1 LALPLR
7 WAAEP
12 TLLEREGDD
21 ARDTGTGW
29 KKQRWNVGDGGGS
42 DGVCE
47 RGREGAPK
55 RRTLRVGELVPR
67 TESAAVAGAQGWP
80 QSLASATRT
89 PTTGNELAPCRSSRC
104 IPSGAGRVVGDRAEL
119 CASGARESLCAR
131 VTKTSIGLN
140 WPDVQACI
148 ALVAEPNR
156 HVVLD
161 GREGRWARWRCS
173 QCSRTALIEIQTWT
187 WRSERVR
194 NLEALDDGFLFASS
208 QSRLHDASVIVR

>member
-1 LALPLR
+1 
-7 WAAEP
+7 
-12 TLLEREGDD
+12 
-21 ARDTGTGW
+21 
-29 KKQRWNVGDGGGS
+29 
-42 DGVCE
+42 VCE
-47 RGREGAPK
+47 RGREGEPK

-67 TESAAVAGAQGWP
+67 TESAAVAGAQGWL

-104 IPSGAGRVVGDRAEL
+104 IPSGAGRVVGDRV
-119 CASGARESLCAR
+119 CGARESLCAR

-140 WPDVQACI
+140 WLDAQACI
-148 ALVAEPNR
+148 ALVVEPNR
-156 HVVLD
+156 HVVSD

-173 QCSRTALIEIQTWT
+173 QCSRTALLEIPTWT

-194 NLEALDDGFLFASS
+194 NLAALDDGFLFASS